1 MTYEKLKER
10 EREREKENVIGTKPD
25 TCWTHASFYHGGV
38 VEGGVWSLN
47 DTARA
52 DVCKTL
58 LFNNIHIC

>member
-1 MTYEKLKER
+1 MTYEKLKEG
-10 EREREKENVIGTKPD
+10 EKKEENVIGAKPD

-47 DTARA
+47 DTIRA
-52 DVCKTL
+52 DACKTL